1 MNDLLFEQQVVSK
14 TVRVQKTNSGWLSG
28 WQKLF
33 LSLSVLGAVLWLGGY
48 VVRTA
53 IAYDL
58 FIPGTLTFKT
68 SFPADAVA
76 QTLRL
81 YSRMAFYTLYGY
93 GAALLGFIS
102 VFFSLKKYW
111 RSYGWLFM
119 AGCLFLLYIP
129 VEAAVIYY
137 DVQLFQIIPN
147 ADTLVAFDVEAAK
160 KALLDGLQIKI
171 LGGFGQ
177 LARSLA
183 FFSYI
188 TAILVTVWRPL
199 HKKLYD
205 TPAR

>member
-1 MNDLLFEQQVVSK
+1 MNDLLFEQRATPK
-14 TVRVQKTNSGWLSG
+14 TVRVKETDDSWLRG
-28 WQKLF
+28 WQKLL
-33 LSLSVLGAVLWLGGY
+33 LSLSMLGTILWLGGY
-48 VVRTA
+48 IVRTS

-93 GAALLGFIS
+93 GFALLGFVP
-102 VFFSLKKYW
+102 VFFSLKKHW

-119 AGCLFLLYIP
+119 SGWLFLLYVP
-129 VEAAVIYY
+129 VESAIIYY
-137 DVQLFQIIPN
+137 DVQLFNIIPN
-147 ADTLVAFDVEAAK
+147 TDTLVAFDVEAAK
-160 KALLDGLQIKI
+160 KILLESLQIKI
-171 LGGFGQ
+171 FGGFGQ

-188 TAILVTVWRPL
+188 TAILVVVWRPL
-199 HKKLYD
+199 HKKMYD

>member
-1 MNDLLFEQQVVSK
+1 MDQLLFERRTEPKPVAAAK
-14 TVRVQKTNSGWLSG
+14 PDNTWLAG

-58 FIPGTLTFKT
+58 FVPGTLTFKT
-68 SFPADAVA
+68 SFPDDAVA

-81 YSRMAFYTLYGY
+81 YSRMSFYTLYGY
-93 GAALLGFIS
+93 GAVLLGFVP
-102 VFFSLKKYW
+102 VFFSLKKRW

-119 AGCLFLLYIP
+119 AGWLFLLYIP

-137 DVQLFQIIPN
+137 DAQLFRIIPN
-147 ADTLVAFDVEAAK
+147 TDALVAFDIDAAK
-160 KALLDGLQIKI
+160 RVLLDSLQLKVF
-171 LGGFGQ
+171 GGFGQ
-177 LARSLA
+177 VARSLA
-183 FFSYI
+183 FFGYI
-188 TAILVTVWRPL
+188 TAILVALWRPL

>member
-1 MNDLLFEQQVVSK
+1 MNDLLFEQRVAPK
-14 TVRVQKTNSGWLSG
+14 TVRAEKTADNWLSV

-58 FIPGTLTFKT
+58 FVPGTLIFKT

-81 YSRMAFYTLYGY
+81 YSRLAFYTLYGY
-93 GAALLGFIS
+93 GAALLGFIPL
-102 VFFSLKKYW
+102 FFSLKKYW
-111 RSYGWLFM
+111 RSYGWLFIS
-119 AGCLFLLYIP
+119 GWLFLLYIP
-129 VEAAVIYY
+129 IEAAVIYY
-137 DVQLFQIIPN
+137 DAQLFQIIPN
-147 ADTLVAFDVEAAK
+147 TDTLALFDVEAAK
-160 KALLDGLQIKI
+160 KILLDSLQIKI
-171 LGGFGQ
+171 FGGFGQ
-177 LARSLA
+177 MARSLA

-199 HKKLYD
+199 HKKSYD